1 MNVKK
6 IVTYIPPEIQV
17 LSTNQVFHLAQSV
30 HSEMICSSNNL
41 TSVRSYYSEMS
52 SVCSRIV
59 GQPGTLVPGATIS
72 TGSEPGTHVPGAVSP
87 AESRALTGWLVYFNS
102 DNKRELGPMI

>member
-1 MNVKK
+1 MWERVKFREE
-6 IVTYIPPEIQV
+6 VWRV
-17 LSTNQVFHLAQSV
+17 AAA
-30 HSEMICSSNNL
+30 CDC
-41 TSVRSYYSEMS
+41 

-59 GQPGTLVPGATIS
+59 GQPGTRVPGATIS

-87 AESRALTGWLVYFNS
+87 AESHALTGWLVYFNS